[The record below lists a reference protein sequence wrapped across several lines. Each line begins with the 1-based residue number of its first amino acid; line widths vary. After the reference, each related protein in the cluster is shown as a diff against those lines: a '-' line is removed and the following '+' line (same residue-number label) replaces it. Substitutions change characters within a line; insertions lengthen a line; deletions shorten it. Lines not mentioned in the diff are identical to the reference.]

1 MNFRLSIV
9 CFFIFSVVFAQQP
22 EERTRHFHD
31 SIGFAKH
38 AWQMDSIYARI
49 ASEDKTANHEIYK
62 AVINPHDDYT
72 YAGGLYARTL
82 SGIQASTVILVGVAH
97 RAKNYDLA
105 DQLIFGDFDNWE
117 APYGK
122 VKISA
127 LREKILKNLDP
138 EVYIVHDSMMQLEHS
153 LEAIVPFLQ
162 KKDKNVEIIPVL
174 VPYMK
179 FSDMQQFSEEL
190 ARATKE
196 VLITEQLEFGQD
208 VAIVISN
215 DAIHYGSEDWGGSDL
230 APFGT
235 DSIGNARA
243 HQKDEKIIEETLKGT
258 LSEEKIKQ
266 FNQYTVDE
274 NNYKQYEWTWCGRY
288 SVPFGL
294 LFANKLNMMLNH
306 QNLNGS
312 LIGYRSSLY
321 NEHIPVTDL
330 GMGTTAPAKP
340 THWVAYL
347 GMSYQ

>member
-22 EERTRHFHD
+22 EERIRHFHD

-49 ASEDKTANHEIYK
+49 ASEDKMANHEIYK

-117 APYGK
+117 APYGN

-153 LEAIVPFLQ
+153 LEAIVPFLH

-243 HQKDEKIIEETLKGT
+243 HQKDERIIEETL
-258 LSEEKIKQ
+258 
-266 FNQYTVDE
+266 
-274 NNYKQYEWTWCGRY
+274 
-288 SVPFGL
+288 
-294 LFANKLNMMLNH
+294 
-306 QNLNGS
+306 
-312 LIGYRSSLY
+312 
-321 NEHIPVTDL
+321 
-330 GMGTTAPAKP
+330 
-340 THWVAYL
+340 
-347 GMSYQ
+347 